1 MKKTKIPFIIII
13 QGLSWFLICFFL
25 IVITARFIFLKA
37 PIYVPGEPVSI
48 WYFLLLFFLMTLLFF
63 LLVRKV
69 KSRIF
74 FEAFLTLAVFA
85 GLWFLCDIWLNSD
98 LAVAAA
104 LLMTILKFFYK
115 RIWWQ
120 NMVIVLG
127 VSGIAISLG
136 LSLPWI
142 TGLAL
147 LMILSFYDIAAVYAT
162 GHMVQMFRGLI
173 ERGVIFALILP
184 VKASWLGRS
193 LKEVKPGE
201 DFMLLGTGDLAL
213 PGLFVAS
220 LVRENVTWAIF
231 AAFGAMLGFILM
243 NIIFANQAQKRPMPA
258 LPLIAAGA
266 VLGFVVAFV
275 LKI

>member
-1 MKKTKIPFIIII
+1 MKKAKIPFIIII
-13 QGLSWFLICFFL
+13 QGLAWFSICFFL
-25 IVITARFIFLKA
+25 IIITARFIFLKA
-37 PIYVPGEPVSI
+37 PIYVPSEPVSI
-48 WYFLLLFFLMTLLFF
+48 WYFLLLFLLMTLLFF
-63 LLVRKV
+63 LLVRRV

-104 LLMTILKFFYK
+104 LGLTALKFFYK

-120 NMVIVLG
+120 NLVIVLG
-127 VSGIAISLG
+127 VAGIAVSLG

-147 LMILSFYDIAAVYAT
+147 LVILSFYDIAAVYAT
-162 GHMVQMFRGLI
+162 GHMVQMLKGLV
-173 ERGVIFALILP
+173 ERGVIFALIIP
-184 VKASWLGRS
+184 TKAGRLGRR

-213 PGLFVAS
+213 PGLFVAA
-220 LVRENVTWAIF
+220 LVRESTVWATF

-266 VLGFVVAFV
+266 ILGFLVALV
-275 LKI
+275 LRI